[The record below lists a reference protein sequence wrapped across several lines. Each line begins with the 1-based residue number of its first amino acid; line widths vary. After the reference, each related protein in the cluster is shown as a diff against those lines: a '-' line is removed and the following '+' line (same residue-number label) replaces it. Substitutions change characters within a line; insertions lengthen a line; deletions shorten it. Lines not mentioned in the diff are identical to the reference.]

1 MIFVDANIWCYFF
14 DARLP
19 EHEHVKG
26 AMREVLMRE
35 KVAVNTVIVME
46 AVHYLTRN
54 LSEAEASV
62 KTEAFVNLGNM
73 RVLDFDRALM
83 GVAVEY
89 LTTYARSDG
98 LGGRD
103 STVIASLSKFGIKRL
118 MTHDRTLGAFAEKLG
133 FESIDPIP
141 KAK

>member
-1 MIFVDANIWCYFF
+1 MIFVDTNIWCYFF

-26 AMREVLMRE
+26 AMREVLMKE
-35 KVAVNTVIVME
+35 TVTVNTVIVME
-46 AVHYLTRN
+46 VAHYLTRN
-54 LSEAEASV
+54 LGESEAKRKVEV
-62 KTEAFVNLGNM
+62 FVTLRNM
-73 RVLDFDRALM
+73 KILDFNRALM
-83 GVAVEY
+83 GVAVDY

-103 STVIASLSKFGIKRL
+103 STIIASLSKFGIKSL
-118 MTHDRTLGAFAEKLG
+118 LTHDRALGAFAKKLG

-141 KAK
+141 RVQ